1 MKYTRPPCQ
10 IMSIVMMMVVKFSGA
25 QEGSTINNHCRGQ
38 NPLYQ
43 SCLDI
48 TVKLM
53 EWENP

>member
-10 IMSIVMMMVVKFSGA
+10 IMSMVMMMVVKFSGA
-25 QEGSTINNHCRGQ
+25 QEGSAINNHCRGQ